1 MKKIVNICI
10 CLLALFLCTSC
21 FEIYVDAEKSNQFVV
36 KGIMRRNKTSEVKY
50 ILANCNGYRIY
61 LYDDAKKYNINDTLV
76 LSKISKLY

>member
-21 FEIYVDAEKSNQFVV
+21 YEIYVDAENSNVFIV
-36 KGIMRRNKTSEVKY
+36 KEIKYYDKLSQAKY
-50 ILANCNGYRIY
+50 ILVNDYKYRIN

-76 LSKISKLY
+76 IGKFSK

>member
-1 MKKIVNICI
+1 MKKIFKICV
-10 CLLALFLCTSC
+10 CLLSLFLYTSC
-21 FEIYVDAEKSNQFVV
+21 FEIYVDGENSNLFTV

-76 LSKISKLY
+76 LSKFSK

>member
-1 MKKIVNICI
+1 MKNIFKICV

-21 FEIYVDAEKSNQFVV
+21 FEIYVDGEKSNMFMV
-36 KGIMRRNKTSEVKY
+36 KGIMCRNKTSEVKY

-76 LSKISKLY
+76 LSKISK